1 MERVLDRFV
10 SRSDCRRFSLH
21 VAVVNVAAQHVY
33 EKVGFKRVERIGGYY
48 ADGRDAYVMKKE
60 GS

>member
-1 MERVLDRFV
+1 M
-10 SRSDCRRFSLH
+10 
-21 VAVVNVAAQHVY
+21 AVVNVAAQHVY

>member
-1 MERVLDRFV
+1 MDFCEVEVIAGGLVCMWRM
-10 SRSDCRRFSLH
+10 
-21 VAVVNVAAQHVY
+21 VNVAAQHVY